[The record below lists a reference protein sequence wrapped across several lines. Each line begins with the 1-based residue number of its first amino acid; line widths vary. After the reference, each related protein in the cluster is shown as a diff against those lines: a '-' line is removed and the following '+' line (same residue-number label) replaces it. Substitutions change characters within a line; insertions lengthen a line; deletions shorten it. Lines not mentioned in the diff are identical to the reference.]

1 MNGLH
6 NIRAMASTLSL
17 ALLWLNAILVTARAL
32 WGTEASATLLIA
44 GALALAGSSTALWFV
59 DRAGPQTS
67 MATGVAQAGLVALLV
82 YGFTGS
88 PLQIDM
94 HMYFFAVL
102 AAMAFWIDWRP
113 LLAFTATTA
122 VHHLALYVLL
132 PQAVFP
138 GQSDLSRVLLH
149 AIILL
154 LEAGILIQM
163 TRLMQRSMN
172 DAAAALAQS
181 DAARGEAMA
190 SNRRA
195 EESHNAAEAER
206 RAREQAREEEAAT
219 IRAVVDQLGQSLN
232 ALAAGD
238 LTVTI
243 SQAFPGD
250 LDRVRGDFNAAMAR
264 LQEAMG
270 HIHDNASTIRNVSGE
285 IRSAADDLSRRTEQ
299 QAASVEETA
308 AAVEQVAASVKES
321 ASRAVEAG
329 ALVSRTRT
337 SAEKSGDV
345 VREAISAM
353 QEIEASSRQIST
365 IIGMID
371 EIAFQTNLLALNAGV
386 EAARAG
392 EAGKGFAVVAQE
404 VRELAQ
410 RSANAAKDIT
420 ALIETSAGQV
430 KTGSDLVNRTG
441 EALGTI
447 VAEVQE
453 VNANV
458 TAIVEAVKEQ
468 SATLQEI
475 NQAVN
480 VMDRATQQNAAMVE
494 QSTAASH
501 SLAQEA
507 NALGDLL
514 SQFRLKAE
522 GSHVRAGAVPGRDG
536 VFAGLRKSA

>member
-32 WGTEASATLLIA
+32 WGTEASVALLVA
-44 GALALAGSSTALWFV
+44 GALALAGSSTALWYV
-59 DRAGPQTS
+59 DRTGPQTS
-67 MATGVAQAGLVALLV
+67 SAIGVAQAGLVALLV
-82 YGFTGS
+82 YGFSGS

-122 VHHLALYVLL
+122 VHHLVLYVVL

-138 GQSDLSRVLLH
+138 GESNLSRVVLH
-149 AIILL
+149 AVILL
-154 LEAGILIQM
+154 LEAGILVQM
-163 TRLMQRSMN
+163 TRLMQRSMK
-172 DAAAALAQS
+172 DAATALAQS

-190 SNRRA
+190 SNKRA
-195 EESHNAAEAER
+195 EESHHAAEAER
-206 RAREQAREEEAAT
+206 RAREQAREKEAAT
-219 IRAVVDQLGQSLN
+219 VRAVVDELASGLN
-232 ALAAGD
+232 ALAGGD

-243 SQAFPGD
+243 AKPFPGD
-250 LDRVRGDFNAAMAR
+250 LDRLRADFNAAMAR

-299 QAASVEETA
+299 QAASVEQTA
-308 AAVEQVAASVKES
+308 AAVEQVSASVRES
-321 ASRAVEAG
+321 AVRAEEAG
-329 ALVSRTRT
+329 ALVSRTKT
-337 SAEKSGDV
+337 SAEKSGAV
-345 VREAISAM
+345 VRDAVSAM
-353 QEIEASSRQIST
+353 REIEASSHQIGT

-410 RSANAAKDIT
+410 RSAKAAKEIAT
-420 ALIETSAGQV
+420 LIETSAGQV
-430 KTGSDLVNRTG
+430 KAGSDLVNRTG
-441 EALGTI
+441 ETLGVI
-447 VAEVQE
+447 VKEVQDVHE
-453 VNANV
+453 NV
-458 TAIVEAVKEQ
+458 SAIVDAVKEQ

-514 SQFRLKAE
+514 SRFRLKAD
-522 GSHVRAGAVPGRDG
+522 GSHKRAATTSGARQE
-536 VFAGLRKSA
+536 FTGLRKSA